1 MARRKLGNRR
11 KKQAATG
18 DMVAGALILH
28 DLPVLPPD
36 YLELKEDERRELEK
50 SNLRSYSLL
59 KSVGLHLGANA
70 LVVPRQLIKEA
81 ERAVREVRREYK
93 KFGLPVLS
101 PRLALIMLTRGQMMR
116 VVDFVTEDVVE
127 QLEYTAKRVGDA
139 VIRAR
144 KTADEGELQRLKK
157 EVLVTME
164 DWRSRYRI
172 ARMLGIDL
180 DEQAQELEK
189 LAGLVLTPS
198 DSP

>member
-144 KTADEGELQRLKK
+144 KTDEGELQKLKK
-157 EVLVTME
+157 EVLVLME

-180 DEQAQELEK
+180 DEQAEELEG
-189 LAGLVLTPS
+189 LAGVVL
-198 DSP
+198 SPHPFA

>member
-1 MARRKLGNRR
+1 MARRKPGNRR

-18 DMVAGALILH
+18 DMAAGALILH

-50 SNLRSYSLL
+50 ANLRSYELL
-59 KSVGLHLGANA
+59 KGVGLHLGGNV
-70 LVVPRQLIKEA
+70 LVVPRPLVKEA

-93 KFGLPVLS
+93 RFPQPVLT
-101 PRLALIMLTRGQMMR
+101 PRLALIALTRGQMAK

-127 QLEYTAKRVGDA
+127 QLEYTSVRVGDA
-139 VIRAR
+139 LIKAR
-144 KTADEGELQRLKK
+144 QTSDEGELQKLKK
-157 EVLVTME
+157 EVHVLME

-180 DEQAQELEK
+180 DDQAQELEE
-189 LAGLVLTPS
+189 LARAALSHLS
-198 DSP
+198 A

>member
-1 MARRKLGNRR
+1 MVRRRVKRKGRR
-11 KKQAATG
+11 APN
-18 DMVAGALILH
+18 DEVAGALILH

-36 YLELKEDERRELEK
+36 YLELKEDEKRELEK
-50 SNLRSYSLL
+50 SNLRSYELL
-59 KSVGLHLGANA
+59 KGVGLHLGGNV
-70 LVVPRQLIKEA
+70 LVVPWQLVKEA

-93 KFGLPVLS
+93 RFPQPVLT
-101 PRLALIMLTRGQMMR
+101 PRLALIMLTRGQMAK
-116 VVDFVTEDVVE
+116 VVDFVAEDVVA
-127 QLEYTAKRVGDA
+127 QLEYTSKRVGDA

>member
-1 MARRKLGNRR
+1 MARRKPGNRR

-18 DMVAGALILH
+18 DMAAGALILH

-50 SNLRSYSLL
+50 ANLRSYELL
-59 KSVGLHLGANA
+59 KGVGLRLGGNV
-70 LVVPRQLIKEA
+70 LVVPRPLVKEA

-93 KFGLPVLS
+93 RFPQPVLT
-101 PRLALIMLTRGQMMR
+101 PRLALIALTRGQMAK

-127 QLEYTAKRVGDA
+127 QLEYTSVRVGDA
-139 VIRAR
+139 LIKAR
-144 KTADEGELQRLKK
+144 QTSDEEELQKLKK
-157 EVLVTME
+157 EVHVLME

-180 DEQAQELEK
+180 DDQAQELEE
-189 LAGLVLTPS
+189 LARAALSHLS
-198 DSP
+198 A

>member
-1 MARRKLGNRR
+1 MIRE
-11 KKQAATG
+11 
-18 DMVAGALILH
+18 I
-28 DLPVLPPD
+28 
-36 YLELKEDERRELEK
+36 RREF
-50 SNLRSYSLL
+50 
-59 KSVGLHLGANA
+59 
-70 LVVPRQLIKEA
+70 
-81 ERAVREVRREYK
+81 K
-93 KFGLPVLS
+93 KFSLPLLT
-101 PRLALIMLTRGQMMR
+101 PRLALIVLTQGQMVR
-116 VVDFVTEDVVE
+116 VVDFVAEDVVA
-127 QLEYTAKRVGDA
+127 QLEYTFKRVGDA